1 MLVTFSSPHFNRFGH
16 SKMVENRTFLAHY
29 KLGQMCCTLV
39 TYTMVPRFKSFYAK
53 KNKLNYYAKYPIIQM
68 KTKHN
73 PYVYIF
79 VATSGES
86 RSYPA

>member
-1 MLVTFSSPHFNRFGH
+1 
-16 SKMVENRTFLAHY
+16 
-29 KLGQMCCTLV
+29 
-39 TYTMVPRFKSFYAK
+39 MVPRFKSFYAK

-79 VATSGES
+79 C
-86 RSYPA
+86 SYKWRKSILPCIGGVGVLVDQRAFQS